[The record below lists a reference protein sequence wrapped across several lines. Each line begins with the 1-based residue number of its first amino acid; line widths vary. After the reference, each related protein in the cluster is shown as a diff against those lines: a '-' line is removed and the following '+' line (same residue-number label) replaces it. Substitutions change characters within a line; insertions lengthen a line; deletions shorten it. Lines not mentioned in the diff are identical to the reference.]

1 MYEWIDGGTTSGGTA
16 VIWIWNVPQGLCV
29 KGLIPRLLLLGG
41 GRTLKRWGPVEGIRS
56 LGCDFKGE
64 YETSVSLSSFLLLPN
79 HKARQKANTRMEVQL
94 QMERSALTDILVIE
108 VNGETLTRKAGN
120 KLARLLLVEVFL
132 LHPFMFECCSST
144 NRFESSN

>member
-1 MYEWIDGGTTSGGTA
+1 
-16 VIWIWNVPQGLCV
+16 
-29 KGLIPRLLLLGG
+29 
-41 GRTLKRWGPVEGIRS
+41 
-56 LGCDFKGE
+56 
-64 YETSVSLSSFLLLPN
+64 LLPN

-144 NRFESSN
+144 NRFKSSN